1 METHGTQGIILDP
14 GFIDKPCENRGKN
27 TLCAPR
33 PSFDM
38 EAYLRAAIRAMST
51 GTMRVIVIAGYTPH
65 SDNTTETCAH
75 HLLQEIT
82 DQDPGGQQP
91 VYLDMRDLEY
101 RLGPEDLLSE
111 EQEPTT
117 VLYCGHIAG
126 LYSLVL
132 QSTTQQIGDQTHWV
146 LVEHSG
152 RGCGVLPS
160 LPFPRSASISCIAPP
175 TYEPLDSL
183 AQQLVLVEDA
193 LKANKALP
201 VEDSIRYKRAAS
213 QEFRVLSLNPLPQ
226 DSRQDDRHSAALRVL
241 KAESLLRDLGASI
254 LQAITGDQG
263 EAHCS
268 RSSLSELPQ
277 QSPDTY
283 LSSQTHLADACTTI
297 EDSAA
302 LPLEGWP
309 GRVDPR
315 SVGVD
320 LSRTQGSEAEEI
332 IRGLGGFSVPPYRVL
347 SVGIC
352 LASSIAHLM
361 QRLTSFDGLDIAG
374 SSHSEVSFVHA
385 ASGVEALWPRT
396 AGGCQSSGARDPEHS
411 PGYLAALL
419 ATMHRGSHPRLVIII
434 VDSSSSTSIGSETR
448 RGDILAEA
456 EVLIRSLPSYY
467 IVNVIVARDEA
478 ELIQQQAT
486 ASDREFL
493 LSRLKSSVPNGGYN
507 LTAAFMLAAEVAASF
522 DGDCSSVIFSIT
534 SSYPTAP
541 GTHDEEVAM
550 MAWLQ
555 QALSPSTR
563 IFTAV
568 MHGSFHLE
576 NPQDT
581 SKRYYNST
589 TGYNRYEQHVSR
601 LLNPIA
607 CTFGGVHQVISEP
620 KRAWG
625 SLLEA
630 YTSLYTFA
638 MPNPSGGRYPVVWEP
653 TKTSPYTGRQRHR
666 ACTAVADGL
675 GYPTPLLGV
684 LCTDASAALATSF
697 GHDIMSMPD
706 YPVAYSLLG
715 PTTREHSECRSPA
728 VTAVELQSIR
738 LKLAGEACVDDEL
751 AGNIQSYQR
760 ESFAE
765 ALLEERLAAE
775 RPQGASRHIH
785 DLSRSLCFLA
795 VLVASTM

>member
-1 METHGTQGIILDP
+1 MDPAFPFRVVPSHIDTRGINATDVDLTARLTSTAGPVDGGTIYVIGSEGMETHGTQGIILDP

-38 EAYLRAAIRAMST
+38 GISSSSHQSDVDWD
-51 GTMRVIVIAGYTPH
+51 TMRVIVIAGYTPH

-91 VYLDMRDLEY
+91 VYLDMRDLES
-101 RLGPEDLLSE
+101 RLGAEDLLSE

-146 LVEHSG
+146 LVEPQRQRLRSVT
-152 RGCGVLPS
+152 VLAGTFDWLYCAVFPS
-160 LPFPRSASISCIAPP
+160 QFPRSASLSCIAPP

-347 SVGIC
+347 S
-352 LASSIAHLM
+352 
-361 QRLTSFDGLDIAG
+361 
-374 SSHSEVSFVHA
+374 
-385 ASGVEALWPRT
+385 T

-522 DGDCSSVIFSIT
+522 DGDCSS
-534 SSYPTAP
+534 
-541 GTHDEEVAM
+541 
-550 MAWLQ
+550 
-555 QALSPSTR
+555 
-563 IFTAV
+563 
-568 MHGSFHLE
+568 
-576 NPQDT
+576 DT

-601 LLNPIA
+601 LLKPIA

-638 MPNPSGGRYPVVWEP
+638 MPNPSGGR
-653 TKTSPYTGRQRHR
+653 
-666 ACTAVADGL
+666 
-675 GYPTPLLGV
+675 
-684 LCTDASAALATSF
+684 
-697 GHDIMSMPD
+697 PD

-785 DLSRSLCFLA
+785 DLSRGLCFLA